1 MTGSRLADDRTFAEV
16 YHSHFE
22 YAWACLRRLGVAPEA
37 QEDAVQDLFVV
48 VHRRLPAFAG

>member
-22 YAWACLRRLGVAPEA
+22 YAWACLRRLGVAPSSGWLH
-37 QEDAVQDLFVV
+37 VGGLTITPTRLFSS
-48 VHRRLPAFAG
+48 